1 MGKVVAAHAVFVL
14 EVADDRFDGSAAS
27 HLSLDGGRHAPL
39 LAGGVDPE
47 PVAQRGMVAA
57 ISGID
62 ENALELDPD
71 HRFHVG
77 NDLCQSV
84 AVIGVS
90 GQRLGMEGKLAAFRA
105 IEYGGE

>member
-1 MGKVVAAHAVFVL
+1 MGKVVAADAVFVL
-14 EVADDRFDGSAAS
+14 EVADDRFDRGAAS
-27 HLSLDGGRHAPL
+27 HLSLDGGASCAASGRRCRSC
-39 LAGGVDPE
+39 
-47 PVAQRGMVAA
+47 PVAQRGIVAA

-84 AVIGVS
+84 AVIGVA
-90 GQRLGMEGKLAAFRA
+90 GQRLGVEDNWPPFEG
-105 IEYGGE
+105 